1 MLDLTNIK
9 KIFFI
14 GIGGIGMSALAR
26 YFNAKGVSIVGYDKT
41 ETALTKQLVSEG
53 MIIHYEDD
61 ITLIPD
67 DVELVIYTPAIP
79 KNHAQLNY
87 FLQHNYVVKK
97 RSEILEILSE
107 NQFTIAVGGSHGK
120 TTVTSMIAHIA
131 AQSGIPCTAFL
142 GGIATNYNS
151 NFIHTVL
158 NNESQ
163 TMSIGKAAPPSFGG
177 GQREGAVMIIEA
189 DEFDRSFLRLN
200 PDIAVITAVDT
211 DHLDIYG
218 SKENI
223 EDAFIQFTQK
233 VKQNGKVI
241 VNENISILSKI
252 QAEKITYGWHN
263 ADFRIENVQYKE
275 GELHFDIEAQNSKFK
290 IQNCKLSMNG
300 RHNAENAL
308 AATIV
313 AMQLGI
319 DNEKIKNALA
329 TFQGIKRR
337 FEFITKRNDFI
348 FIDDYAHHPEEI
360 KRFIESVKELYADK
374 KVTVIFQPHLFSRTN
389 DLQTEFAASLSLAD
403 KVILLDIYPARE
415 LPVEGVT
422 SKLIFD
428 KITIADKVLL
438 LKDELTGYLKNKE
451 KPEVLCTIGAGD
463 IDKLIQPV
471 KELYP

>member
-1 MLDLTNIK
+1 MLDLTYIK
-9 KIFFI
+9 NIFFI

-26 YFNAKGVSIVGYDKT
+26 YFKAKGVNITGYDKT
-41 ETALTKQLVSEG
+41 ETALTKQLVAEG
-53 MIIHYEDD
+53 MSIHYADD
-61 ITLIPD
+61 IAMIPEG
-67 DVELVIYTPAIP
+67 VELVIYTPAIP
-79 KNHAQLNY
+79 KNHIQFNY
-87 FLQHNYVVKK
+87 FLQHNFIVKK
-97 RSEILEILSE
+97 RSEILEILSA
-107 NQFTIAVGGSHGK
+107 NQFTIAIGGSHGK
-120 TTVTSMIAHIA
+120 TSVTSMIAHIV

-151 NFIHTVL
+151 NFIHTES
-158 NNESQ
+158 NSESQ
-163 TMSIGKAAPPSFGG
+163 KALPVGEG
-177 GQREGAVMIIEA
+177 LGGAVFIIEA
-189 DEFDRSFLRLN
+189 DEFDRSFLRLT

-223 EDAFIQFTQK
+223 EEAFIQFTQK
-233 VKQNGKVI
+233 VKPNGCVI
-241 VNENISILSKI
+241 VNENVSIISKI
-252 QAEKITYGWHN
+252 AAKKIIYGWN
-263 ADFRIENVQYKE
+263 VADFKIENVHYE
-275 GELHFDIEAQNSKFK
+275 GGELHFDIETQNAQHK

-300 RHNAENAL
+300 KHNAENAL

-313 AMQLGI
+313 AFQLGI
-319 DNEKIKNALA
+319 SVDKIKNALA
-329 TFQGIKRR
+329 TFKGIKRR
-337 FEFITKRNDFI
+337 FEFITKRNDFV

-389 DLQTEFAASLSLAD
+389 DLQTEFAAALNLAD

-428 KITIADKVLL
+428 KITITDKVLL
-438 LKDELTGYLKNKE
+438 QKEELVGHLQNGE

-463 IDKLIQPV
+463 IDKLVQPI
-471 KELYP
+471 KALYP